1 MCHDGN
7 EERKGPYQ
15 AKDNGDTRKRKKDKK
30 KDKYKMIRIEL
41 RPCLSG
47 SYTVSPTCSA
57 LRAVVRKNK
66 MRGRY
71 S

>member
-15 AKDNGDTRKRKKDKK
+15 AKDNGDTKKDKK

-41 RPCLSG
+41 RQVGLTQ
-47 SYTVSPTCSA
+47 YR
-57 LRAVVRKNK
+57 LHVVP
-66 MRGRY
+66 
-71 S
+71 

>member
-1 MCHDGN
+1 MMGMKR
-7 EERKGPYQ
+7 EKGPYQ
-15 AKDNGDTRKRKKDKK
+15 AKDNGDTRKTEKKDH
-30 KDKYKMIRIEL
+30 KYKIRIEL

-57 LRAVVRKNK
+57 LRAVVRKSK
-66 MRGRY
+66 VRGRD

>member
-1 MCHDGN
+1 MCHNWN

-15 AKDNGDTRKRKKDKK
+15 AKDNGDMREIKK
-30 KDKYKMIRIEL
+30 KTYTKNRVEL

-47 SYTVSPTCSA
+47 FHTVSPTCSA
-57 LRAVVRKNK
+57 LRAVVTKSK
-66 MRGRY
+66 LWGRD